1 MNRKKLSGNGS
12 AGCIMPLT
20 IAFLA
25 FLLFVASLYLF
36 PQFKASMGLGNLPTS
51 FDEMRA
57 DQVMGYKTTQIQEAV
72 LMDTR
77 DKSEFIVLN
86 QDIKIDIQISQML
99 WNIPIFEKTQVIH
112 AFGTGA
118 YGLDLSDIASG
129 SMEVNHNLRV
139 VTITLDHASLL
150 YIEPDY
156 MKTQY
161 EDTQH
166 ALLAFGDI
174 KMTQEQQ
181 TVVNQEI
188 KDAMKDA
195 LNTQELLSR
204 ADEESKEKVEKL
216 LEPLI
221 HGIVPTYS
229 IVIQNIS
236 DAKP

>member
-1 MNRKKLSGNGS
+1 MKGKKFTGNGN
-12 AGCIMPLT
+12 AGCMMPFT

-72 LMDTR
+72 LMESI

-86 QDIKIDIQISQML
+86 QDIKVDIQISQML

-118 YGLDLSDIASG
+118 FGLDLSEIAAG
-129 SMEVNHNLRV
+129 SMEVDHNLRV

-156 MKTQY
+156 TKTQY

-188 KDAMKDA
+188 KDAMRDA
-195 LNTQELLSR
+195 LNTQELLLR
-204 ADEESKEKVEKL
+204 ADVKSKQKVTEL

-221 HGIVPTYS
+221 HEIVPTYS
-229 IVIQNIS
+229 VIIQNIS